1 MFGCQKNLRKNA
13 KKIKNRIKMINYF
26 YLLFQTYFTYFNLLI

>member
-13 KKIKNRIKMINYF
+13 KKIKNRIKNDKLFLFAISNLF
-26 YLLFQTYFTYFNLLI
+26 YLF